1 MSIFLNLYRG
11 SKRVRDKACSL
22 LFARAFHRFGSGSVI
37 CLPVRLDGES
47 AVEIGSRVY
56 LGSNCWIEVM
66 DLDPETP
73 RPIISI
79 GDHSSFSGFCTITA
93 VSRVTIGSGVLIARF
108 VHISD
113 HSHSHASAELPIKDQ
128 GVTKIAP
135 VTIGDGAWIGHGAVI
150 CPGVTI
156 GKNAVV
162 GANSV
167 VRDDVPDHCVAAGVP
182 AKIIRRPETD
192 SNTSLSR

>member
-1 MSIFLNLYRG
+1 MSFFLNLYRG
-11 SKRVRDKACSL
+11 SKRARDKACSL

-37 CLPVRLDGES
+37 SLPVRLGGES

-56 LGSNCWIEVM
+56 LGSNCWIEVI
-66 DLDPETP
+66 DLDPAIP
-73 RPIISI
+73 RPVISI

-93 VSRVTIGSGVLIARF
+93 VSRVTIGRGVLIARF

-156 GKNAVV
+156 GRNAVI

-182 AKIIRRPETD
+182 ARIIRRPKTD
-192 SNTSLSR
+192 SNTTLSR